1 MDTRKFRVDMNISIL
16 GTLYHVVT
24 RTEAEDAELKDCD
37 GYTDYRGKQIA
48 LRQETD
54 TLDRLDYL
62 KKVIRHEIVH
72 AFLYE
77 SGLAE
82 NWEHK
87 NYGQEETVV
96 DWIAIQHNKMH
107 NAFITAYEGIEEV
120 SGDEQ
125 TD

>member
-1 MDTRKFRVDMNISIL
+1 MIIPIL
-16 GTLYHVVT
+16 GTHYRIVT
-24 RTEAEDAELKDCD
+24 RTEAEDTELKDCD
-37 GYTDYRGKQIA
+37 GYTDYHGKRII

-54 TLDRLDYL
+54 TFDRLAYL

-72 AFLYE
+72 AFFYE

-96 DWIAIQHNKMH
+96 DWIAIQHDKMH
-107 NAFITAYEGIEEV
+107 DAFLTAYVGIEEV
-120 SGDEQ
+120 TGDGS
-125 TD
+125 